1 MREDGVITFEEAV
14 RKMTSYPAFIFGIE
28 DRGTIRPGAY
38 ADLVLID
45 PHRVADR
52 ASFRQPRREA
62 TGIEMVIING
72 RIAYEGGEVKPN
84 WSGKILR
91 R

>member
-1 MREDGVITFEEAV
+1 
-14 RKMTSYPAFIFGIE
+14 MTSYPAFIFGIA
-28 DRGTIRPGAY
+28 DRGALRPGAY
-38 ADLVLID
+38 ADLVLLD
-45 PHRVADR
+45 PRRVADR
-52 ASFRQPRREA
+52 ASFQRPRRAA

-72 RIAYEGGEVKPN
+72 RIAYERGEVKPN